1 MEHSHGTFVHDG
13 HVITIPREALPS
25 LLAAVAAYQP
35 VEWLR
40 RLAAERLAQ
49 FHMLEVDCTEADPM
63 WCAAVLYYYTGP
75 LWACDF

>member
-13 HVITIPREALPS
+13 HVITVPTDALPS
-25 LLAAVAAYQP
+25 LHAAVAAYQP

-49 FHMLEVDCTEADPM
+49 WNIAVIDCTDAEPL

-75 LWACDF
+75 LWACEY